1 MSTPPTSPIRR
12 ILKRFFANRI
22 AMVALLFILI
32 LFITAVVFGAL
43 SLAHIP
49 FPMDPNATS
58 LERKLLPPNAVNW
71 LGTDNLGRDVFTR
84 MLHGSYISL
93 TVGFVAVGVSLLI
106 GVFVGAVSG
115 YFGGWID
122 NVLMRVVDAIMC
134 FPSFFLILTVVAL
147 LGPNLLN
154 IILVIG
160 IVGWTGTARLVRAE
174 FLTLRETQY
183 VQAAKSLGQG
193 TMAIIFRHILP
204 NAFAPI
210 FVTAMIGIPGAIM
223 TEAGLSFLG
232 FGVQPPQATW
242 GNIISDG
249 RPYLLDAW
257 WLIFFPGLAIF
268 IAALSFY
275 LVGDALRQAAN
286 SRSAGK

>member
-22 AMVALLFILI
+22 AMVALLVILI
-32 LFITAVVFGAL
+32 LFVTAVVFGAL

-122 NVLMRVVDAIMC
+122 NILMRVVDAIMC

-183 VQAAKSLGQG
+183 VQAAKSLGQS
-193 TMAIIFRHILP
+193 TTAIIFRHILP

-268 IAALSFY
+268 IAALAFY